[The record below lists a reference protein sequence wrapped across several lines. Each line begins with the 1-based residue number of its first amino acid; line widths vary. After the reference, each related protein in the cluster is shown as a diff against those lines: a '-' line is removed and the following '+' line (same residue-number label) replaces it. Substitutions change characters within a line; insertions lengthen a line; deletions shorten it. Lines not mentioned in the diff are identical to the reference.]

1 MTIPLLSFFTGGG
14 FLDMGF
20 EAAGFVVVWTNEID
34 PDFADMYSHAI
45 SNWWKSFSGQD
56 ISVEIT
62 NRENIDQ
69 ISTSQVLREAF
80 GRAKPKIFGIIGGP
94 PCPDFSVGGLHRGTK
109 GKHGSLSQVFADK
122 VCAIYPAFF
131 IMENV
136 SGLQKIGANRK
147 FLAKMLSQFEER
159 GYAIDLR
166 ILNALE
172 YGVPQDR
179 ERLFVV
185 GLKRSL
191 GKDLRGKR
199 FVRGERNWFN
209 WPQPDF
215 PGAKTLPWPDIAND
229 GRAPRRPKGLPVE
242 LMVYTYLKGE
252 PKPESLQNGREY
264 FQPYS
269 HRFRTQKEGDVR
281 TKSFKRLHRYRY
293 SPTAWYGNNEVHL
306 HPWKIR
312 RLSVRE
318 ALRIQSIPDSYI
330 LPPDKSLSKKF
341 KLICNGVP
349 YLLAKCV
356 AESLQKFV
364 GPLASR

>member
-45 SNWWKSFSGQD
+45 SNWWKCFSGQD
-56 ISVEIT
+56 ISVEIS
-62 NRENIDQ
+62 NRKNIDE
-69 ISTSQVLREAF
+69 ISPPQVLSEAF
-80 GRAKPKIFGIIGGP
+80 GGKTPEIFGIIGGP
-94 PCPDFSVGGLHRGTK
+94 PCPDFSAGGLHRGTK
-109 GKHGSLSQVFADK
+109 GKHGLLSQVFADK
-122 VCAIYPAFF
+122 VCAIYPKFF

-136 SGLQKIGANRK
+136 SGLQRIGSHRR
-147 FLAKMLSQFEER
+147 FLAKMFRQLEER
-159 GYAIDLR
+159 GYAIDFR
-166 ILNALE
+166 ILNAIE

-191 GKDLRGKR
+191 GKALRGRR
-199 FVRGERNWFN
+199 FVRGERNWFT
-209 WPQPDF
+209 WPKPDF
-215 PGAKTLPWPDIAND
+215 PGAKTLPWPVIVNN
-229 GRAPRRPKGLPVE
+229 GRTPRRPKGLPDE
-242 LMVYTYLKGE
+242 LMVYTYLAGNSG
-252 PKPESLQNGREY
+252 PENLPNGREY

-269 HRFRTQKEGDVR
+269 DKFRTRKEGDVR
-281 TKSFKRLHRYRY
+281 AKSFKRLHRYRY

-306 HPWKIR
+306 HPWKNR

-318 ALRIQSIPDSYI
+318 TLRIQSIPDSYI

-349 YLLAKCV
+349 YLLAKRV
-356 AESLQKFV
+356 AESLQEFV
-364 GPLASR
+364 RPLA